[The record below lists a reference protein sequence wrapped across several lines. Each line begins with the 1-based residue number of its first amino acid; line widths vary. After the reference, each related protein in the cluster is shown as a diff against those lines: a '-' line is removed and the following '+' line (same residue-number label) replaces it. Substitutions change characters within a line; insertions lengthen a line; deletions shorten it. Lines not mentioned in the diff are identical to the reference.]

1 MPEMPQDFSEC
12 SGDEIVRLQKENQA
26 RSTQL
31 RHEMRA
37 LLDSRLARK
46 ITKEEF
52 DQQRAVINESVLA
65 CRQRGMALD
74 DARLTRAYSDRGLRQ
89 RLSSATV

>member
-1 MPEMPQDFSEC
+1 MADMVTDFGEC
-12 SGDEIVRLQKENQA
+12 SGDEIVQLQKANQA

-52 DQQRAVINESVLA
+52 DLQRALINEGVLA

-74 DARLTRAYSDRGLRQ
+74 DARLSRAYSDRGLRQ
-89 RLSSATV
+89 RLSATV